1 MVKQTEKASCDA
13 ESCGVVFRGSFNPG
27 LYHPAW
33 LAKNELIS
41 KRDAEAAKDI
51 SQMPGFIQFTLAD
64 FELTSDQDRLQ
75 IIAPRIESSLTLKD
89 FATGM
94 LNLLPHT
101 PISAIGVNR
110 DMHFRLPNSESAS
123 LIGDTLSPK
132 EPWMNI
138 LEEPLLRRLD
148 IQGKLPDDLQGKLNI
163 RVGPSELIRKGVLIH
178 TNAHLDFT
186 DDAELDPT
194 EVLENH
200 WESLHRKAR
209 NMAEQIIRIGATL

>member
-1 MVKQTEKASCDA
+1 
-13 ESCGVVFRGSFNPG
+13 
-27 LYHPAW
+27 
-33 LAKNELIS
+33 
-41 KRDAEAAKDI
+41 
-51 SQMPGFIQFTLAD
+51 
-64 FELTSDQDRLQ
+64 
-75 IIAPRIESSLTLKD
+75 
-89 FATGM
+89 
-94 LNLLPHT
+94 
-101 PISAIGVNR
+101 
-110 DMHFRLPNSESAS
+110 
-123 LIGDTLSPK
+123 
-132 EPWMNI
+132 MNI